1 MANPH
6 LSYVIDHVF
15 LPPKLPQKD
24 DYTFEN
30 SKGLIKTCLR
40 ALKKFQSFLAP
51 EVHPKW
57 TTLVAML
64 QGMLDMRDIAG
75 KLLSGN
81 ISDKLEKMAV
91 GDVISIH
98 ITAQNAGLVIRRLDG
113 YYSFEFFELS
123 PRSQDVMTTEGRLI
137 QCFPGPAVAIKPDRI
152 ADPEFRQAL
161 SDCLVGLDNETPAE
175 SLPFAYKA
183 GQKHTEI
190 RDTVHPGFA
199 TGMLVS
205 FLRGVGESS
214 DVTCIYKRTRDDV
227 LWDQALIPW
236 RRSALWLLIR
246 VSLQTTAQ
254 EGNAKLDKHD
264 DYKSFMV
271 FLMADILHNGWK
283 TCLPSDILFVMKAK
297 ISQRLIKLSH
307 IGQPLWLKHVEE
319 QLLTVESSMAD
330 KWTSL
335 ETQSVSKSAQENW
348 RSSMGDL
355 LDDTTLRLN
364 TLGPYY
370 RTICSRDSSPDT
382 RSSFTIK
389 PANRLTYTANGL
401 PISPTFRDEEN
412 TRPQL
417 FELES
422 WIRADLPK
430 WTIDNMD
437 SDYTCGCLEM
447 LIDGYW
453 SCASQAYCDCPAD
466 ISRMLLMLMGLWI
479 ALDRSATKKCPLLL
493 EYQPGFSRMLF
504 APLLLPKRDD
514 IDELERVERYLQTRR
529 LNAKYSCNSAFTFD
543 GKKSFSVRY
552 FDHSSHHQHLQE
564 RIIAKA
570 KSDKEAKEAEF
581 ARMHGEYRKLCHK
594 AVEMDCDYIQPEY
607 EWNEPTHSRYCQKCI
622 LKARAE
628 RMDIGIHE
636 WPVPEDTDM
645 VKCVVF
651 NLEVPRYISSWLDTT
666 FTLLV
671 DLFSP
676 AEVSTNLE
684 EIYPLSEYRGLSH
697 FMTSTTR
704 RLQPASSV
712 KPVSASH
719 YSASKKLSQCNS
731 STDVCVRNGM
741 RYEVFE
747 TKHKATASSLLYGG
761 DIKSTCTLQLPQGSY
776 EKLQYAVDG
785 TDHSSNIA
793 IADQGSCSA
802 ALSFDEMYSFCTLR
816 SGHRLQWRNI
826 LRELISRVL
835 NFNSKETNL
844 LILAAI
850 WHVGPHAVQN
860 TPFCESHADLE
871 EEDYGLELVDSLR
884 YAVGTI
890 EGNWQN
896 TVALQTFVAITS
908 RVLSSSPIDQ
918 VRAECIE
925 LLRRARG
932 VAENWMHE
940 INVKVQ
946 QAQEEKAAEL
956 CSVVLEVAL
965 TCHRTFDVDYDYFG
979 DLIKTSDDIMSIIKC
994 YTTIRDRYLNFDSLS
1009 NSTKFL
1015 VRQFWGLAS
1024 RLESFLSAKI
1034 LDDQDGIHLAI
1045 GSLWSEY
1052 SRGDPFVI
1060 GKEGAQWL
1068 TSKTSCD
1075 ENYSTF
1081 SVHYNVLS
1089 GELLIDG
1096 SPLATL
1102 PREYESHDLYI
1113 RLFPKKKFDVVP
1125 SRMAGMKFATR
1136 HEFFG
1141 YQIHFGMKE
1150 NQLIIRAV
1158 KDRTVYEI
1166 LPETAVN
1173 GDFPEEFVKKYVQW
1187 LHIGKDIIEWR
1198 PINKIWESSPQ
1209 NWALHS
1215 THYSPILVKG
1225 QWRLVEMGSKTG
1237 QAVVTLLAPLE
1248 RPTHV
1253 HMMMDTGTRELRI
1266 HLPRLKLDF
1275 FMGCQSEH
1283 LESKQFR
1290 GMIIDT
1296 DQSFGTL
1303 TGLVNK
1309 LVLRGKQGN
1318 SRCVII
1324 PHGEV
1329 KYMRTGDHV
1338 SVTIHNSKFSTVQ
1351 YHKYQIDTRLR
1362 RLVDNGSIR
1371 SKLFRCYLHAL
1382 TSGCLVDSLTLTTG
1396 TEEAIQI
1403 LRSASTQSLVNLT
1416 TQDTEILS
1424 HIAKLTPGRQFY
1436 PPHLMVM
1443 QQVRWKPLSPLS
1455 QHNSFLGLAE
1465 RLFKSHETFSMIQ
1478 NGPASIPSRPSI
1490 KGNNQ
1495 KLLDRDT
1502 YRNSVYRVDYFGAEA
1517 SKGAD
1522 APYNARDRSTDL
1534 ERVQRSY
1541 TTAKLVDEWSVHLK
1555 ACNLL
1560 NQLESWGTQI
1570 RGLGLHPSHSLDL
1583 GYGKQ
1588 WLDPLSD
1595 FMPQMFLQIYD
1606 QFSKSTPEK
1615 DKYRIM
1621 FFLGTLSYSNNADE
1635 GFVQSLLA
1643 LATVPELR
1651 SISRPVY
1658 DHFTLGDGYAP
1669 KKGKLVDIA
1678 QRHSFAFYE
1687 SPESKLGAKIYES
1700 RGTTHQR
1707 LMSMYQKMK
1716 NERAAKFAEA
1726 LFSQGLVKQLSKPR
1740 PEICTFIQA
1749 DQAMANAQAISSSW
1763 YRNSELRQF
1772 LGPVQ
1777 EILDKMSPKVYPQPD
1792 FSILYPRD
1800 DYQHKSTYLS
1810 LQDAFSKQDLAIK
1823 TKTCELRGLLL
1834 AQKHDRAGHGQ
1845 VKTLLDGM
1853 SSSAAYEKEYLDD
1866 LKSSLEALRE
1876 SGNNYRVSE
1885 NDHLAELRKRLDKCQ
1900 RWADKCFESIRNKL
1914 QSQDCLPKQLAV
1926 RLGLSPRLSPTLI
1939 LQHLSHNKV
1948 GNLTTKCKDSLIH
1961 YGIVISVLQRAE
1973 RIFKCYNTGGDILP
1987 ELLNTGHQGWDP
1999 LTYPDWLL
2007 FEIENNLLI
2016 RPVQADIATEMMTPS
2031 TKGNSI
2037 MQLNMGEGKSSIIV
2051 PIIAAALANKNQL
2064 VRVVVLRPLA
2074 NQMFNSLV
2082 KKLGGMLDRRVYQ
2095 IPISRSVRLDMEL
2108 AQKIQDLYR
2117 ECMANGGILLV
2128 QPEHILSFELLG
2140 LDKLLSGEIELGNTL
2155 IKTQR
2160 WLDHHSRD
2168 ILDESDEVLS
2178 VDFELIY
2185 TMGTQQAIEFSPT
2198 RWIIIQAVLELA
2210 NKFSKDVSKLFPQG
2224 LESVPVSKGSTNSRI
2239 RVLEREAGQK
2249 LVEMIANSICQG
2261 GLGEVPVLN
2270 LSETDRSL
2278 LFKFLTN
2285 PSIATD
2291 STSLQPLKDLL
2302 FTTTSTR
2309 RDLLVLWGLLGG
2321 GVLMFALSQKRWRVN
2336 FGLDL
2341 SRTMLAVPYRAKDSP
2356 APRAEFSHPDATIVL
2371 TCLSYYYEGLS
2382 DAQLKTAFDKLFLG
2396 DNSQA
2401 EYDVWIRKALTLP
2414 KIFHKVTGVNLQDL
2428 QQCTQEL
2435 YPHLRYSKGAIDYY
2449 LCQVVFPKE
2458 MKEFPDKLSSSGW
2471 NIGREK
2477 ARPMTG
2483 FSGTND
2489 SQYLLPLSV
2498 HQCSLA
2504 DQIHTNA
2511 KQLLCVLKPENKFH
2525 PTGKGSKW
2533 ENFDAKT
2540 LLDMVIKAEP
2550 QIQVIL
2556 DVGAQ
2561 VLELQN
2567 EQLARRWLEKDTSTS
2582 VEAVIYFH
2590 DNELYVL
2597 TRDGHKETFV
2607 VSPYAMQTE
2616 KCLVYLDE
2624 VHTRGTDLS
2633 LPDHYRA
2640 AVTLGPN
2647 LTKDRLVQACMRMR
2661 KLEKGQSLLFCA
2673 PADIQRQILQRS
2685 GKRACRDIE
2694 ISDVLEWCISETWT
2708 HTRKCAPLW
2717 VTQGLRYLRHSIAW
2731 SNASNADSEGFPVD
2745 MARRI
2750 LEKEAQT
2757 IEERY
2762 GIDKSISE
2770 EQVILGGKED
2780 MSLAP
2785 RETQVDAIRAKCRY
2799 FDTKSFNSAA
2809 LQEEQER
2816 ELSPEMEREQQVEPP
2831 PSLEPAQHSLHA
2843 NVRQFLSS
2851 GEIPQSSAGFCPA
2864 FQILNQTAAEKHFD
2878 QAAWGKELLVTAD
2891 FARTVVTQSQDLLDS
2906 YIRPVHWIASG
2917 KKGKAFRFVILSPFE
2932 ANEAMAFI
2940 QNGNGATLHI
2950 YAPRVGLTM
2959 RPMDDLSCGSLPHS
2973 PGFPPGIRTLQLN
2986 LFAGQLYLKDYAE
2999 YVSLCQFLGLVH
3011 CPPGGNVRV
3020 TADGFVTPSDR
3031 ADFDPVM
3038 EATSK
3043 FTKSPVEL
3051 LRALM
3056 ALRRKGQSISRS
3068 HIGAILNGGLL
3079 TEETQF
3085 E

>member
-6 LSYVIDHVF
+6 LSYVIDHLF

-30 SKGLIKTCLR
+30 SKALIKACLR
-40 ALKKFQSFLAP
+40 ASKKFQSFLAP

-57 TTLVAML
+57 TTLVEML
-64 QGMLDMRDIAG
+64 QGMLDMRDSAG

-81 ISDKLEKMAV
+81 INHKLEKMAV

-98 ITAQNAGLVIRRLDG
+98 ITAQNAGLIIRRLNA
-113 YYSFEFFELS
+113 YYSFELFELS

-137 QCFPGPAVAIKPDRI
+137 RCFPGPVVAIKPDRI
-152 ADPEFRQAL
+152 ADPEFRQTL
-161 SDCLVGLDNETPAE
+161 SDCLVELDNETPAE
-175 SLPFAYKA
+175 SLPAAYKA

-190 RDTVHPGFA
+190 RDTVHPRFA
-199 TGMLVS
+199 TEMLVS
-205 FLRGVGESS
+205 ILQAVGQSS
-214 DVTCIYKRTRDDV
+214 DVTRIYKRTRDDV
-227 LWDQALIPW
+227 IWNQALIPW
-236 RRSALWLLIR
+236 RRSALWLLVR

-264 DYKSFMV
+264 DYKAFMA
-271 FLMADILHNGWK
+271 FLMADILHDGWK
-283 TCLPSDILFVMKAK
+283 ACLPSDILFVMIAK
-297 ISQRLIKLSH
+297 ISRRLIKLSH
-307 IGQPLWLKHVEE
+307 IGQPLWLGHVEE
-319 QLLTVESSMAD
+319 QLLTVKSSMAD
-330 KWTSL
+330 KWISL
-335 ETQSVSKSAQENW
+335 ETRSVSKSARGNW
-348 RSSMGDL
+348 PSSMGDL
-355 LDDTTLRLN
+355 LDDTELRVN
-364 TLGPYY
+364 ALGPYFQ
-370 RTICSRDSSPDT
+370 TSCSSDSPPGT
-382 RSSFTIK
+382 RSFFAIK
-389 PANRLTYTANGL
+389 PANRLLYSRDL
-401 PISPTFRDEEN
+401 PVAPTFIDEES
-412 TRPQL
+412 TRPPL

-422 WIRADLPK
+422 WIRFDLPE
-430 WTIDNMD
+430 WIIDNID
-437 SDYTCGCLEM
+437 SDSTCISLEI
-447 LIDGYW
+447 LIDKYW
-453 SCASQAYCDCPAD
+453 SCASQAYRDCPVD
-466 ISRMLLMLMGLWI
+466 ISRMLLTLMSLWI
-479 ALDRSATKKCPLLL
+479 ALDRSATKKCPLLA

-504 APLLLPKRDD
+504 APLLLPKQED
-514 IDELERVERYLQTRR
+514 IDELVRVERYLETRR
-529 LNAKYSCNSAFTFD
+529 LDAKYSCNSTFTFD
-543 GKKSFSVRY
+543 GEKSFSVRY
-552 FDHSSHHQHLQE
+552 FDRSPHHQHLQE
-564 RIIAKA
+564 KIIAKA
-570 KSDKEAKEAEF
+570 ESDKEAKKAEY
-581 ARMHGEYRKLCHK
+581 ARMHGEYHDLCRK
-594 AVEMDCDYIQPEY
+594 AARMDCHYIQPQY
-607 EWNEPTHSRYCQKCI
+607 EWDEPTHSKSCQKCF
-622 LKARAE
+622 LKAQAKG
-628 RMDIGIHE
+628 MVIDIHE
-636 WPVPEDTDM
+636 WPIPEETDM

-651 NLEVPRYISSWLDTT
+651 NLDVPRYISCWLDTT
-666 FTLLV
+666 FALLV

-676 AEVSTNLE
+676 AEVSTNPE
-684 EIYPLSEYRGLSH
+684 TIYPLGEYRGLSQ
-697 FMTSTTR
+697 FKTSTTR
-704 RLQPASSV
+704 LLQLASSV
-712 KPVSASH
+712 KPVSVSH
-719 YSASKKLSQCNS
+719 YSAGKKLSQCNS

-747 TKHKATASSLLYGG
+747 TKRNATASSWLYGG
-761 DIKSTCTLQLPQGSY
+761 DIRSICTLQLPRGSY

-802 ALSFDEMYSFCTLR
+802 ALSFYEMYSFCTLR

-850 WHVGPHAVQN
+850 WQVGPHAVQN
-860 TPFCESHADLE
+860 KPFCESHADLE
-871 EEDYGLELVDSLR
+871 EEDFGLELVDSLR
-884 YAVGTI
+884 HAVGTI

-896 TVALQTFVAITS
+896 TVSLQTFVAITS
-908 RVLSSSPIDQ
+908 RVLSSSPIGR

-940 INVKVQ
+940 INVKLQ

-956 CSVVLEVAL
+956 RNIALEVAL
-965 TCHRTFDVDYDYFG
+965 TLHRTFDVDDDYFG
-979 DLIKTSDDIMSIIKC
+979 DLINSSDDIISIIKC
-994 YTTIRDRYLNFDSLS
+994 YTTIHDRCPNFSSLS
-1009 NSTKFL
+1009 GGTKFL
-1015 VRQFWGLAS
+1015 VRQFWELAS
-1024 RLESFLSAKI
+1024 RLESFLLDKI

-1052 SRGDPFVI
+1052 SRGDPFAI
-1060 GKEGAQWL
+1060 EKEGEPWL

-1075 ENYSTF
+1075 ENCSTF

-1096 SPLATL
+1096 SPLTTL
-1102 PREYESHDLYI
+1102 PRDYEIHDLYI
-1113 RLFPKKKFDVVP
+1113 RLFPKKKFEVVP
-1125 SRMAGMKFATR
+1125 SRMPGMKFATR

-1141 YQIHFGMKE
+1141 YQIHMGMKE
-1150 NQLIIRAV
+1150 NHLIVRAV

-1166 LPETAVN
+1166 LPEKAVD
-1173 GDFPEEFVKKYVQW
+1173 GDFPEEFVKKYVHW

-1209 NWALHS
+1209 NWTLHS
-1215 THYSPILVKG
+1215 IHYSPILVRG

-1237 QAVVTLLAPLE
+1237 QAVTILLAPLE
-1248 RPTHV
+1248 MPTHV
-1253 HMMMDTGTRELRI
+1253 HMMVHTETRELRV

-1275 FMGCQSEH
+1275 FMDCQSEH

-1290 GMIIDT
+1290 GMTVDT

-1309 LVLRGKQGN
+1309 LVLRDKQDN

-1329 KYMRTGDHV
+1329 GYMRNGDHV
-1338 SVTIHNSKFSTVQ
+1338 SVTIQNSALSTVQ
-1351 YHKYQIDTRLR
+1351 YHKYQIDSQLR

-1382 TSGCLVDSLTLTTG
+1382 TSSCLVDSLTLTTG
-1396 TEEAIQI
+1396 TEEAIRI

-1416 TQDTEILS
+1416 NQDMEILA
-1424 HIAKLTPGRQFY
+1424 HIANLTPKRQFY
-1436 PPHLMVM
+1436 PHHLTVM
-1443 QQVRWKPLSPLS
+1443 QQVRWKCLSPLS
-1455 QHNSFLGLAE
+1455 HHNSFLILAE
-1465 RLFKSHETFSMIQ
+1465 GLVKSHETFSMVQ
-1478 NGPASIPSRPSI
+1478 NGPTAIPLRPSI
-1490 KGNNQ
+1490 KESDQN
-1495 KLLDRDT
+1495 LLDRDT
-1502 YRNSVYRVDYFGAEA
+1502 HRNSIYRVDSFGAETFER
-1517 SKGAD
+1517 AD
-1522 APYNARDRSTDL
+1522 AMYNARDHSPDL
-1534 ERVQRSY
+1534 ERVRRSY
-1541 TTAKLVDEWSVHLK
+1541 TTAKSVDEWSVHLK

-1560 NQLESWGTQI
+1560 NQLESWGRQI
-1570 RGLGLHPSHSLDL
+1570 QGSKLDRNDSFNL
-1583 GYGKQ
+1583 GYCKQ
-1588 WLDPLSD
+1588 WLDPHGD
-1595 FMPQMFLQIYD
+1595 FLPRMILRIYD
-1606 QFSKSTPEK
+1606 QFTTSTPKK
-1615 DKYRIM
+1615 DKYQIM
-1621 FFLGTLSYSNNADE
+1621 FFLCALSYSNEASKGLAE
-1635 GFVQSLLA
+1635 SLLA
-1643 LATVPELR
+1643 LATVPEIR
-1651 SISRPVY
+1651 GIPRPVHN
-1658 DHFTLGDGYAP
+1658 HFTLVDGYAP
-1669 KKGKLVDIA
+1669 EETELVDIA
-1678 QRHSFAFYE
+1678 MRHSFAFNE
-1687 SPESKLGAKIYES
+1687 SPESKLQARKKES
-1700 RGTTHQR
+1700 RAATKRR
-1707 LMSMYQKMK
+1707 LMKAYDTSK
-1716 NERAAKFAEA
+1716 NERAARFAEA
-1726 LFSQGLVKQLSKPR
+1726 LLSQGLVKRVSKPTH
-1740 PEICTFIQA
+1740 EICKYIKGK
-1749 DQAMANAQAISSSW
+1749 AMNDAQEIFSSW
-1763 YRNSELRQF
+1763 HRNSELHQF
-1772 LGPVQ
+1772 FGRVQ
-1777 EILDKMSPKVYPQPD
+1777 EILDKMSFKSYPQPN
-1792 FSILYPRD
+1792 FSITCPGD
-1800 DYQHKSTYLS
+1800 DYQHKPTYLS
-1810 LQDAFSKQDLAIK
+1810 LQDAFSRQDLAIK
-1823 TKTCELRGLLL
+1823 TKEYELGSLLL
-1834 AQKHDRAGHGQ
+1834 PEKHDRAGHGQ
-1845 VKTLLDGM
+1845 VKALLDGM
-1853 SSSAAYEKEYLDD
+1853 ASSASYEKEYLDD
-1866 LKSSLEALRE
+1866 LRSSLEALHE

-1885 NDHLAELRKRLDKCQ
+1885 NDHLREVRKHLKKCQ
-1900 RWADKCFESIRNKL
+1900 RWADKCFESIRNQL
-1914 QSQDCLPKQLAV
+1914 QSQDCLPKELAV

-1948 GNLTTKCKDSLIH
+1948 GKLTTKWKRSLIR
-1961 YGIVISVLQRAE
+1961 YGIAISVLQRAE
-1973 RIFKCYNTGGDILP
+1973 RIFKCYNTGGDMLP
-1987 ELLNTGHQGWDP
+1987 ELVNTGHQGWDP
-1999 LTYPDWLL
+1999 STYPDWLL

-2037 MQLNMGEGKSSIIV
+2037 MQLNMGEGKSSVIV
-2051 PIIAAALANKNQL
+2051 PIIAAALADKKQL

-2074 NQMFNSLV
+2074 NQMLNSLV
-2082 KKLGGMLDRRVYQ
+2082 KKLGGMIDRRVYQ
-2095 IPISRSVRLDMEL
+2095 IPISRSLHLNTKL
-2108 AQKIQDLYR
+2108 AQKIQDLYC
-2117 ECMANGGILLV
+2117 ECMSNGGILLV
-2128 QPEHILSFELLG
+2128 QPEHLLSFELLG
-2140 LDKLLSGEIELGNTL
+2140 LDKLLSGEIKLGNTL

-2160 WLDHHSRD
+2160 WLDDTTRD
-2168 ILDESDEVLS
+2168 ILDESDEILS
-2178 VDFELIY
+2178 VNFELIY

-2210 NKFSKDVSKLFPQG
+2210 NKFSKDVSKLFPKG
-2224 LESVPVSKGSTNSRI
+2224 LESVPVSKRSNNSRI

-2249 LVEMIANSICQG
+2249 LVEMIANSICRG
-2261 GLGEVPVLN
+2261 ELREVPVLN
-2270 LSETDRSL
+2270 LSKTDRSL
-2278 LFKFLTN
+2278 LFKFLTK

-2382 DAQLKTAFDKLFLG
+2382 DAQLKIAFDKLFLG

-2401 EYDVWIRKALTLP
+2401 EYDVWIRHAPTLP

-2435 YPHLRYSKGAIDYY
+2435 YPHLRYSKGVIDYY

-2477 ARPMTG
+2477 AQPMTG

-2498 HQCSLA
+2498 RQCNLV

-2525 PTGKGSKW
+2525 QTGKGSNW
-2533 ENFDAKT
+2533 ENFDAET
-2540 LLDMVIKAEP
+2540 LLDMVVKAEP
-2550 QIQVIL
+2550 RIKVIL

-2567 EQLARRWLEKDTSTS
+2567 EQLARRWLEKDTLTS

-2624 VHTRGTDLS
+2624 AHTRGTDLS
-2633 LPDHYRA
+2633 LPSDYRA

-2685 GKRACRDIE
+2685 GKRACRDIK
-2694 ISDVLEWCISETWT
+2694 ISDVLTWCISETWT

-2717 VTQGLRYLRHSIAW
+2717 ATQGLRYLRHSIAW
-2731 SNASNADSEGFPVD
+2731 SNASNADSKGFPVD
-2745 MARRI
+2745 MAKRI

-2762 GIDKSISE
+2762 GIDKSSSDE
-2770 EQVILGGKED
+2770 KVILGGKED

-2785 RETQVDAIRAKCRY
+2785 REKQVDAIRAKCRY
-2799 FDTKSFNSAA
+2799 FDTKSFNNAT

-2831 PSLEPAQHSLHA
+2831 PSLEPAPHSLHA
-2843 NVRQFLSS
+2843 NVRELLSS
-2851 GEIPQSSAGFCPA
+2851 GEFPQSSKGFRRA
-2864 FQILNQTAAEKHFD
+2864 FRILSQTAAAKHFG
-2878 QAAWGKELLVTAD
+2878 QATWGRKLLVTAD
-2891 FARTVVTQSQDLLDS
+2891 FARTVVTQSEELLDS

-2917 KKGKAFRFVILSPFE
+2917 KKGKGFRFVILSPFE
-2932 ANEAMAFI
+2932 ANEAMGFI
-2940 QNGNGATLHI
+2940 RDGNGATLHI

-2973 PGFPPGIRTLQLN
+2973 PGFLPGTRLLQLN

-3020 TADGFVTPSDR
+3020 AADGFVTPSDR
-3031 ADFDPVM
+3031 ADFDLVM
-3038 EATSK
+3038 EASCK

-3051 LRALM
+3051 LKALM

>member
-6 LSYVIDHVF
+6 LSYLIDHVF

-30 SKGLIKTCLR
+30 SKELIKACLR
-40 ALKKFQSFLAP
+40 ASKKFQSFLAP
-51 EVHPKW
+51 GVHPKW

-64 QGMLDMRDIAG
+64 QGMLDMRDSAG

-81 ISDKLEKMAV
+81 IKHKLEKMAV
-91 GDVISIH
+91 GDVISMH
-98 ITAQNAGLVIRRLDG
+98 ITAQNAGLIIRRLNAN
-113 YYSFEFFELS
+113 YSFELFELS

-137 QCFPGPAVAIKPDRI
+137 RCFPGPGVAIKPDRI
-152 ADPEFRQAL
+152 ADPEFRQTL
-161 SDCLVGLDNETPAE
+161 SDCLVQLDTETLAE
-175 SLPFAYKA
+175 SIPVAYKA
-183 GQKHTEI
+183 GKNHAEI
-190 RDTVHPGFA
+190 RDTVHPRFA
-199 TGMLVS
+199 TEMLVS
-205 FLRGVGESS
+205 ILQAVGQSS
-214 DVTCIYKRTRDDV
+214 DVTRIYKRTRDDV
-227 LWDQALIPW
+227 LLDRTLVPW

-246 VSLQTTAQ
+246 VSLQTTTQ
-254 EGNAKLDKHD
+254 EGNDND

-271 FLMADILHNGWK
+271 FLMADILHDGWK
-283 TCLPSDILFVMKAK
+283 ACLASDILFVMKAK
-297 ISQRLIKLSH
+297 ISRRLIKLSH

-382 RSSFTIK
+382 RGSFTIK
-389 PANRLTYTANGL
+389 PANRLTYTPNGL

-422 WIRADLPK
+422 WIRADLPE
-430 WTIDNMD
+430 WIIDNMD
-437 SDYTCGCLEM
+437 SDYTCGNLEI

-453 SCASQAYCDCPAD
+453 SCASQAYCNCPVD
-466 ISRMLLMLMGLWI
+466 ISRMLLMLMRLWI

-514 IDELERVERYLQTRR
+514 IDELERVERYLETRR
-529 LNAKYSCNSAFTFD
+529 LNAKYSCNSTFTFD
-543 GKKSFSVRY
+543 RKKSFSVRY
-552 FDHSSHHQHLQE
+552 FDHSSHHQQLQE
-564 RIIAKA
+564 KIIAKA
-570 KSDKEAKEAEF
+570 QSDKEAKEAEF
-581 ARMHGEYRKLCHK
+581 ARMHGEYRELCRK
-594 AVEMDCDYIQPEY
+594 AVEMDCDYIQPQY
-607 EWNEPTHSRYCQKCI
+607 EWDEPTHNRSCQKCFLEI
-622 LKARAE
+622 QARQ
-628 RMDIGIHE
+628 MDIDIHE
-636 WPVPEDTDM
+636 WPIPEDTDM
-645 VKCVVF
+645 LKCVVF
-651 NLEVPRYISSWLDTT
+651 NLDVPTYISSWLDTT
-666 FTLLV
+666 FALLV

-676 AEVSTNLE
+676 AEVSMNLE
-684 EIYPLSEYRGLSH
+684 KIYTLNEYRGLSQ
-697 FMTSTTR
+697 FKTSTTR
-704 RLQPASSV
+704 RLQLASSV

-719 YSASKKLSQCNS
+719 YSLSKKLSQCNS

-747 TKHKATASSLLYGG
+747 TKRNATASSWLYGG
-761 DIKSTCTLQLPQGSY
+761 DIKSICTLQLPRGSY
-776 EKLQYAVDG
+776 KKLQYAVDG

-802 ALSFDEMYSFCTLR
+802 ALSFHEMYSFCSLR
-816 SGHRLQWRNI
+816 SGYRLQWRNI

-871 EEDYGLELVDSLR
+871 EEDFGLELVDSLR
-884 YAVGTI
+884 HAVGTI

-896 TVALQTFVAITS
+896 TVAFQTFVAITS
-908 RVLSSSPIDQ
+908 RILSSSPIDQ

-940 INVKVQ
+940 INLKFQ
-946 QAQEEKAAEL
+946 EAQEDKAAEL
-956 CSVVLEVAL
+956 CAVALEVAL
-965 TCHRTFDVDYDYFG
+965 TCHRTFDVDDDYFG
-979 DLIKTSDDIMSIIKC
+979 DLIKTPDDIISIIKC
-994 YTTIRDRYLNFDSLS
+994 YTTIHDRCPNFDSLP

-1052 SRGDPFVI
+1052 GRGDPFVI
-1060 GKEGAQWL
+1060 GKEGEPWL

-1096 SPLATL
+1096 SPLTAL
-1102 PREYESHDLYI
+1102 PREYESRDLYI
-1113 RLFPKKKFDVVP
+1113 RLFPKL
-1125 SRMAGMKFATR
+1125 
-1136 HEFFG
+1136 
-1141 YQIHFGMKE
+1141 HFGMKE
-1150 NQLIIRAV
+1150 SQLIVRAV
-1158 KDRTVYEI
+1158 KDRAVYEI
-1166 LPETAVN
+1166 LPKTAVD

-1187 LHIGKDIIEWR
+1187 LHIGKNIIEWR
-1198 PINKIWESSPQ
+1198 SIDKLWEPSPQ
-1209 NWALHS
+1209 NWTLHS
-1215 THYSPILVKG
+1215 IQYSPTLVRG
-1225 QWRLVEMGSKTG
+1225 QWRLVEMASKTG
-1237 QAVVTLLAPLE
+1237 QAVATLLAPLE
-1248 RPTHV
+1248 SSTHV
-1253 HMMMDTGTRELRI
+1253 HMMMHIGTGELRI

-1275 FMGCQSEH
+1275 FMDCQSEQ

-1296 DQSFGTL
+1296 VQSFGTL

-1309 LVLRGKQGN
+1309 LVLRGKQDN

-1329 KYMRTGDHV
+1329 GYVRNGDHV
-1338 SVTIHNSKFSTVQ
+1338 SVTIDNSTLSNVQ
-1351 YHKYQIDTRLR
+1351 YHKYQIDPRLR

-1382 TSGCLVDSLTLTTG
+1382 TSSCLVDSLTLTTG
-1396 TEEAIQI
+1396 TEEAIRI

-1416 TQDTEILS
+1416 KQDMEILS
-1424 HIAKLTPGRQFY
+1424 HIANLTPGRQFY
-1436 PPHLMVM
+1436 PSHLMVM
-1443 QQVRWKPLSPLS
+1443 QQVSWESLSPLS
-1455 QHNSFLGLAE
+1455 QHNSFLDLAE
-1465 RLFKSHETFSMIQ
+1465 RLFKSHETFSMVQ
-1478 NGPASIPSRPSI
+1478 NGPASIPLRPSI
-1490 KGNNQ
+1490 KGNSQ

-1502 YRNSVYRVDYFGAEA
+1502 HRNSVYRVDNFGAEA
-1517 SKGAD
+1517 SQGAD
-1522 APYNARDRSTDL
+1522 ARYDARDHSTDL

-1541 TTAKLVDEWSVHLK
+1541 TTAKSVDEWSVHLK

-1560 NQLESWGTQI
+1560 NQLESWGTPI
-1570 RGLGLHPSHSLDL
+1570 RGLGLHANRSLDL

-1606 QFSKSTPEK
+1606 EFSKSTPEK

-1621 FFLGTLSYSNNADE
+1621 FFLGTLSYSNNAGE
-1635 GFVQSLLA
+1635 GFVQTLLA

-1658 DHFTLGDGYAP
+1658 DHFIIGDGYAP

-1687 SPESKLGAKIYES
+1687 SPESKLGAIKMES
-1700 RGTTHQR
+1700 RAATKRR
-1707 LMSMYQKMK
+1707 LASIYQEMK

-1726 LFSQGLVKQLSKPR
+1726 LFSQGLVKQLSKPG
-1740 PEICTFIQA
+1740 PEICACIRA
-1749 DQAMANAQAISSSW
+1749 DQAMVNAQSLSSSW
-1763 YRNSELRQF
+1763 YRNSELHQF
-1772 LGPVQ
+1772 LGHVQ
-1777 EILDKMSPKVYPQPD
+1777 KILDKMSPKVYPQPD

-1800 DYQHKSTYLS
+1800 DYRHKPTYLS

-1823 TKTCELRGLLL
+1823 TKTYELRGLLL
-1834 AQKHDRAGHGQ
+1834 PEKQDRAGHGK

-1866 LKSSLEALRE
+1866 LTNSLEALCE
-1876 SGNNYRVSE
+1876 SGKNYRVPE
-1885 NDHLAELRKRLDKCQ
+1885 NDHLAKLRTHLNKCQ
-1900 RWADKCFESIRNKL
+1900 RWADKCFESIRNQL

-1926 RLGLSPRLSPTLI
+1926 RLGLSPRLSPTII

-1948 GNLTTKCKDSLIH
+1948 GNLTTRWKHSLVH
-1961 YGIVISVLQRAE
+1961 YGIAISLLQRAE
-1973 RIFKCYNTGGDILP
+1973 RIFKCYNTGGDMLP
-1987 ELLNTGHQGWDP
+1987 ELLNTGRQGWDP

-2031 TKGNSI
+2031 TKANSI
-2037 MQLNMGEGKSSIIV
+2037 MQLNMGEGKSSVIV
-2051 PIIAAALANKNQL
+2051 PIIAAALADKNQL

-2074 NQMFNSLV
+2074 NQMLNSLV

-2095 IPISRSVRLDMEL
+2095 IPISRSVRLDMRL

-2128 QPEHILSFELLG
+2128 QPEHLLSFELLG
-2140 LDKLLSGEIELGNTL
+2140 LDKLLSGEIDLGNTL

-2160 WLDHHSRD
+2160 WLDAASRD
-2168 ILDESDEVLS
+2168 ILDESDEILS
-2178 VDFELIY
+2178 VSFELIY

-2249 LVEMIANSICQG
+2249 LIEMIANSICQG
-2261 GLGEVPVLN
+2261 ELREVPVLN

-2401 EYDVWIRKALTLP
+2401 EYDVWIRHAPALP
-2414 KIFHKVTGVNLQDL
+2414 KIFQKVTGVNLQDL

-2435 YPHLRYSKGAIDYY
+2435 YPHLRYSKGVIDYY

-2498 HQCSLA
+2498 HQCNLA

-2525 PTGKGSKW
+2525 QTGKGSKW
-2533 ENFDAKT
+2533 ENFDAET
-2540 LLDMVIKAEP
+2540 LLDMVVKAEP
-2550 QIQVIL
+2550 RIQVIL

-2567 EQLARRWLEKDTSTS
+2567 EQLAQRWLAKDTSSS

-2624 VHTRGTDLS
+2624 AHTRGTDLS
-2633 LPDHYRA
+2633 LPDYYRA

-2647 LTKDRLVQACMRMR
+2647 LTKDRLVQACLRMR
-2661 KLEKGQSLLFCA
+2661 KLAKGQSLLFCA

-2685 GKRACRDIE
+2685 GKQACRDIE
-2694 ISDVLEWCISETWT
+2694 ISDVLKWCISETWA

-2717 VTQGLRYLRHSIAW
+2717 ATQGLRYLRHSIAW
-2731 SNASNADSEGFPVD
+2731 ANASNADSEGFPMD
-2745 MARRI
+2745 MAKCI
-2750 LEKEAQT
+2750 LEKEAQS

-2762 GIDKSISE
+2762 GIEKSISE

-2785 RETQVDAIRAKCRY
+2785 REKQVDAIRAKCRY

-2831 PSLEPAQHSLHA
+2831 PSLKPAQHSLHA
-2843 NVRQFLSS
+2843 NVRQFLST
-2851 GEIPQSSAGFCPA
+2851 GEFPQSSEGFRPA
-2864 FQILNQTAAEKHFD
+2864 FQILNQTAAAKHFD

-2917 KKGKAFRFVILSPFE
+2917 KKGKGFRFVIISPYE
-2932 ANEAMAFI
+2932 ANEAMAFMRD
-2940 QNGNGATLHI
+2940 GKGATLHI
-2950 YAPRVGLTM
+2950 YAPRTGLTM
-2959 RPMDDLSCGSLPHS
+2959 RPMDDLSFGSLPHS
-2973 PGFPPGIRTLQLN
+2973 PAFPPNIRTLQLN

-2999 YVSLCQFLGLVH
+2999 YVSVCRFLGLVH
-3011 CPPGGNVRV
+3011 CPPGGNVRAA
-3020 TADGFVTPSDR
+3020 ADGFVTPSDR
-3031 ADFDPVM
+3031 TDYDWVM
-3038 EATSK
+3038 EAKCK

-3051 LRALM
+3051 LKELM
-3056 ALRRKGQSISRS
+3056 ALRRKGQGISRS
-3068 HIGAILNGGLL
+3068 HIGAILNGALL
-3079 TEETQF
+3079 TKETQF